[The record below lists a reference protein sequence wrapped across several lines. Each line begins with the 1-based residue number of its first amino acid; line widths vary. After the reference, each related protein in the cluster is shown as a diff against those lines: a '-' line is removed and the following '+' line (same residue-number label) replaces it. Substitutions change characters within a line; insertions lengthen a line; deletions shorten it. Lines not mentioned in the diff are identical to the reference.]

1 MLEDDCYD
9 YDDDEEDGSYDG
21 YSATPTT
28 AASQSM
34 SPNPSKIL
42 SISPSTRTTQSMI
55 PSTSTR
61 PSLSPS
67 TSTNPTAS
75 PTYNEKKI
83 IASDGESLDYFGA
96 SCSMTDVSVV
106 IGAYGVD
113 SWIGAAYLISLS
125 GTEIK
130 KLTPNNG
137 ESWDEFGHSVSM
149 DEKVVVGSLGG
160 KYVEVFSHDG
170 IYERTITCNDCTFYE
185 DYGFGFRVATLGDKI
200 VIIGYQDALYKL
212 FIYTTGGQK
221 LKELE
226 QGSDSISDVAISNEV
241 IVTTAL
247 EGKTVVYSNSE
258 PDFPKMT
265 EIDKGGIS
273 VSVSGN
279 RLVIGDWTASAWDG
293 AAWIYNTNGTP
304 VKTLERQDSTSGSHF
319 GHNVAITGD
328 KIIVGAE
335 RDDEGGFNTGSVFI
349 YSAINGEFIEKVLA
363 PDGKDYNYFGYGVCA
378 SDSYYMVGATGVD
391 DNGGL
396 SGAAYLFNLHT

>member
-1 MLEDDCYD
+1 
-9 YDDDEEDGSYDG
+9 
-21 YSATPTT
+21 
-28 AASQSM
+28 
-34 SPNPSKIL
+34 
-42 SISPSTRTTQSMI
+42 
-55 PSTSTR
+55 
-61 PSLSPS
+61 
-67 TSTNPTAS
+67 
-75 PTYNEKKI
+75 
-83 IASDGESLDYFGA
+83 
-96 SCSMTDVSVV
+96 MTDDSVV

-113 SWIGAAYLISLS
+113 FWIGAAYLISLS

-170 IYERTITCNDCTFYE
+170 IYERTITCNDCTSYE

-273 VSVSGN
+273 VSVSGD

-293 AAWIYNTNGTP
+293 ASWIYNTNGTP

-319 GHNVAITGD
+319 GHNVAIAGD

-335 RDDEGGFNTGSVFI
+335 RDDEGGFDTGSVFI
-349 YSAINGEFIEKVLA
+349 YSATNGGFIEKVLA
-363 PDGKDYNYFGYGVCA
+363 PDGKDYNHFGYGVCA